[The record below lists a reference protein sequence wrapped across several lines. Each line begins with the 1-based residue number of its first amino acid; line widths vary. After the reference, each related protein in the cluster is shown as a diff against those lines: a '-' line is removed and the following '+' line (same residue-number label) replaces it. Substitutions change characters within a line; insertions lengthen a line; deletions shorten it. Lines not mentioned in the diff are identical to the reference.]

1 MYSEIIVLTPK
12 VGDSGKPLGTRYVG
26 GRYVRGRPGG
36 GGGHMETEGGGME
49 TGRRGGGMET

>member
-26 GRYVRGRPGG
+26 GRYVRGMARGGG
-36 GGGHMETEGGGME
+36 GGGHMETGGGGME
-49 TGRRGGGMET
+49 T